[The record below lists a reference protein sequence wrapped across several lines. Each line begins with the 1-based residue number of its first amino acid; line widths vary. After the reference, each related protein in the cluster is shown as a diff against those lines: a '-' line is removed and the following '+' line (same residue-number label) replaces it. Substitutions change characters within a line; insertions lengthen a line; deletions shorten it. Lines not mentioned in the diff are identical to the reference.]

1 MSILE
6 QQMVIGDKLVS
17 NDIRTDPEARS
28 LTMRNGYYVN
38 WKYPDNRSHMT
49 GQNPLTPSNEAPFNG
64 VLENIREPTGSA
76 DRTRRSV
83 DSGQAA
89 QLPADYYDI

>member
-6 QQMVIGDKLVS
+6 QQLAIGEKLVS

-38 WKYPDNRSHMT
+38 WKYPDNRSTMT
-49 GQNPLTPSNEAPFNG
+49 GENPFSDT
-64 VLENIREPTGSA
+64 
-76 DRTRRSV
+76 
-83 DSGQAA
+83 DSITISKTAGQ
-89 QLPADYYDI
+89 LG